1 MGGFLRC
8 VAVIA
13 LTPMNTPDST
23 GASRCRNA
31 TNGSKN
37 TVGRVMGMTKT
48 PRSLRSVAVRKS
60 VGNNFDAATGRTV
73 SAVASLIAAASV
85 SSGAQAQQSN
95 LPPVTVDA
103 PVQRPRPVASKP
115 TSDQVRARNALRRA
129 AQRQQ
134 AAQQTAPPTPSGP
147 ADANPYAD
155 PAAPYKVDHVQA
167 GGKFPE
173 KLVDTPK
180 SITVLSKEVLADKN
194 ATSLKQAILST
205 AGVTLGTGEGGNA
218 FGDRFFIRGFD
229 ARNDI
234 FIDGVRDSGVSV
246 RENFFT
252 EQVEILRGP
261 GSTFSGRGIAGGAIN
276 IVTKQ
281 ATTDKSFYNMD
292 TTFGTDQTKRVTLD
306 VNQVINPTLAVR
318 AGGLFQDA
326 DVAGRDF
333 VKDNRNGAFVATT
346 WKPTDTVK
354 VTANYIHTELTGV
367 PDFGV
372 PYYRPSTAST
382 AGGPFPDFGSNRN
395 NWYGQINR
403 DFYRTGQDIGS
414 LNAEVQITP
423 DLMVSNRFRAS
434 RSTQNYVGTL
444 PESPTLAPG
453 APFTAYTLT
462 MNPQSRLQITDVI
475 ANQTEATYKFQD
487 GVGFRHTALAGIE
500 VDRERSSI
508 DKYLGL
514 TSEGNGV
521 PVTPG
526 GSPTGV
532 SVFNPQDT
540 FLPGKALALA
550 GLPTKIGID
559 TVSGYVMD
567 SANYRDLLILNGGF
581 RYDNYDLDTSAYA
594 ANGSLSKQSASFLI
608 PNFNLGLTLKPL
620 PNGSVYVAY
629 ATSANP
635 VGAEFDGTSTAY
647 GGVNPALAGG
657 NNQIFGP
664 EKNKAIELGTKWELF
679 DRHLLLTAALFQTT
693 KENAREAQNV
703 GSAAAAS
710 PLGCVYP
717 TGTTGNISCITAGA
731 AYRIRG
737 IDLGIGG
744 KITDKWSV
752 FGGLVL
758 MQSEVTT
765 SRAPS
770 ANTALYPTNVGL
782 PLANIAHQSFSML
795 SKYQLTDVWELGG
808 QAVYRSGIRGG
819 TLLAANQG
827 TSIPDYW
834 RFDVFA
840 EAKINKNWQLKLF
853 VNNIFDKRYY
863 DALYQSAAPFV
874 LEAPGR
880 AAYLVISARY

>member
-1 MGGFLRC
+1 MGRG
-8 VAVIA
+8 
-13 LTPMNTPDST
+13 
-23 GASRCRNA
+23 
-31 TNGSKN
+31 
-37 TVGRVMGMTKT
+37 VMGQVVAPK
-48 PRSLRSVAVRKS
+48 SLRSVAAFNPVDEKFS
-60 VGNNFDAATGRTV
+60 GISGKKV

-85 SSGAQAQQSN
+85 SSGAEAQQSN

-103 PVQRPRPVASKP
+103 PVQRPRPVASRP
-115 TSDQVRARNALRRA
+115 TPDQVRARNALRRA

-134 AAQQTAPPTPSGP
+134 AQQAVPAAPSGP

-180 SITVLSKEVLADKN
+180 SITVLSKEVLEDKN
-194 ATSLKQAILST
+194 ATTLKQAILST
-205 AGVTLGTGEGGNA
+205 AGVTLGSGEGGNA

-234 FIDGVRDSGVSV
+234 FIDGVRDAGVSV

-261 GSTFSGRGIAGGAIN
+261 GSTFSGRGVAGGAIN

-281 ATTDKSFYNMD
+281 ATTAKSFYNMD

-306 VNQVINPTLAVR
+306 VNQVIDPTLAVR

-326 DVAGRDF
+326 NVAGRDY
-333 VKDNRNGAFVATT
+333 VTDNRNGAFVATS

-354 VTANYIHTELTGV
+354 VTGNYIHTELTGR

-372 PYYRPSTAST
+372 PYYRPSTTST
-382 AGGPFPDFGSNRN
+382 AGGPFPDFGVNRN
-395 NWYGQINR
+395 NWYGFVNR
-403 DFYRTGQDIGS
+403 DFFRTGQDIGTI
-414 LNAEVQITP
+414 NAEVQITP
-423 DLMVSNRFRAS
+423 DLMVSNKFRAS
-434 RSTQNYVGTL
+434 RSTQNYIGTL
-444 PESPTLAPG
+444 PESPSLKDPLSAS
-453 APFTAYTLT
+453 TLT
-462 MNPQSRLQITDVI
+462 SNPQSRFQITDVL

-487 GVGFRHTALAGIE
+487 GAGFRHTALAGIE

-508 DKYLGL
+508 DRYLGL
-514 TSEGNGV
+514 TSEATGI
-521 PVTPG
+521 PSSPS
-526 GSPTGV
+526 GSPNNT
-532 SVFNPQDT
+532 SVFFPQNT
-540 FLPGKALALA
+540 YLPFGIPSLS
-550 GLPTKIGID
+550 GLPTKISID

-567 SANYRDLLILNGGF
+567 SANYRDLVILNGGF
-581 RYDNYDLDTSAYA
+581 RYDDYSIKSTGYA
-594 ANGSLSKQSASFLI
+594 ANGAFGQQSAEFLI
-608 PNFNLGLTLKPL
+608 PNFNLGLTLKPA

-647 GGVNPALAGG
+647 GGLNPTLPGG
-657 NNQIFGP
+657 NTQIFGP

-693 KENAREAQNV
+693 KENARESQNV
-703 GSAAAAS
+703 GSATAAA

-737 IDLGIGG
+737 IDLGVGG

-758 MQSEVTT
+758 MESEVTK
-765 SRAPS
+765 SLAPS
-770 ANTALYPTNVGL
+770 ANTTLYPTNVGR
-782 PLANIAHQSFSML
+782 PLANIAHQSFSL
-795 SKYQLTDVWELGG
+795 LTKYQLTDVWELGG
-808 QAVYRSGIRGG
+808 QAVYRSKIYGG

-827 TSIPDYW
+827 TSLPSYW

-840 EAKINKNWQLKLF
+840 EAKINKNWQVKLF

-880 AAYLVISARY
+880 AAYVVLSARY

>member
-1 MGGFLRC
+1 MGRL
-8 VAVIA
+8 
-13 LTPMNTPDST
+13 
-23 GASRCRNA
+23 
-31 TNGSKN
+31 
-37 TVGRVMGMTKT
+37 VMGQVVAPK
-48 PRSLRSVAVRKS
+48 SLRSVAAFNPPDDKS
-60 VGNNFDAATGRTV
+60 AGISGKKV
-73 SAVASLIAAASV
+73 SAVASLIAVASV
-85 SSGAQAQQSN
+85 STGAQAQQST
-95 LPPVTVDA
+95 LPPVNVDA
-103 PVQRPRPVASKP
+103 PVERPRPAASKP
-115 TSDQVRARNALRRA
+115 SAEQVRARNALRRA

-134 AAQQTAPPTPSGP
+134 QQTAPITASGP

-180 SITVLSKEVLADKN
+180 SITVLSKEVLEDKN
-194 ATSLKQAILST
+194 ATTLKQAILST
-205 AGVTLGTGEGGNA
+205 AGVTLGSGEGGNA

-261 GSTFSGRGIAGGAIN
+261 GSTFSGRGVAGGAIN
-276 IVTKQ
+276 IVTKE
-281 ATTDKSFYNMD
+281 AKTGKSFYNMD

-306 VNQVINPTLAVR
+306 VNQVIDPTLAIR

-326 DVAGRDF
+326 NVAGRDF

-372 PYYRPSTAST
+372 PYYRPSTTST
-382 AGGPFPDFGSNRN
+382 AGGPFPDFGVNRN

-403 DFYRTGQDIGS
+403 DFYRTGQDIGT

-423 DLMVSNRFRAS
+423 DLMVSNKFRAS
-434 RSTQNYVGTL
+434 RSTQSYVGTL
-444 PESPTLAPG
+444 PESPVIATPLSAS
-453 APFTAYTLT
+453 TLT
-462 MNPQSRLQITDVI
+462 MNPQSRLQITDVL

-487 GVGFRHTALAGIE
+487 GAGFKHTALAGIE

-508 DKYLGL
+508 DKFLGL
-514 TSEGNGV
+514 TSEGSGV
-521 PVTPG
+521 TVTPS

-532 SVFNPQDT
+532 SVFSPQDT
-540 FLPGKALALA
+540 YLPGKALALA

-581 RYDNYDLDTSAYA
+581 RYDNYKINTSGY
-594 ANGSLSKQSASFLI
+594 GTVGGVTQFGQQSAEFLI
-608 PNFNLGLTLKPL
+608 PNFNLGLTLKPA

-647 GGVNPALAGG
+647 GGLNPVLPGG
-657 NNQIFGP
+657 NTQIFGP

-679 DRHLLLTAALFQTT
+679 DRHLLLTAALFETT
-693 KENAREAQNV
+693 KENARESQNIT
-703 GSAAAAS
+703 AATTSIPAGCTFS
-710 PLGCVYP
+710 PP
-717 TGTTGNISCITAGA
+717 TGVTSVSCITAGA

-737 IDLGIGG
+737 IDLGVGG

-758 MQSEVTT
+758 MQSEVTQ
-765 SRAPS
+765 SLAPS
-770 ANTALYPTNVGL
+770 ANKALYPTNVGR
-782 PLANIAHQSFSML
+782 PLANIAHESFSLL
-795 SKYQLTDVWELGG
+795 SKYQLNDTWELGG
-808 QAVYRSGIRGG
+808 QAVYRSKIYGG

-827 TSIPDYW
+827 TSLPSYW

-840 EAKINKNWQLKLF
+840 EAKINQNWQVKLF